1 MTSNDNPPGE
11 IEISPVTVAS
21 IVSQAINQCYGV
33 VGMAHKNLVNGIA
46 TLLSSDRRRGIEIF
60 FNNGQIEINVYVIV
74 QYGVRIKVVAESIQD
89 IVKFQVE
96 KTLGLPVYAVNV
108 YVQGL
113 RLSEEEGHKVRN

>member
-1 MTSNDNPPGE
+1 MTNNPNPLGE
-11 IEISPVTVAS
+11 IDISPTTIAS

-46 TLLSSDRRRGIEIF
+46 TLLSSDRRRGIEVF
-60 FNNGQIEINVYVIV
+60 FNDKQIEINVYVIV
-74 QYGVRIKVVAESIQD
+74 QYGVRIKAVAESIQHT
-89 IVKFQVE
+89 VKFHVE

-113 RLSEEEGHKVRN
+113 RLNEEQERS